1 MSGPAA
7 GPYRS
12 VGGGPD
18 PGFTLAEAVAAL
30 FLGLLISAAAL
41 TLLTAVQRAEARFWA
56 DAHRS
61 ASLRGAAQ
69 RFCRTVRH
77 AGFGAGGASP
87 VFAPFDAAGPDSL
100 TVLRDLDGDGL
111 TGSSGERIRYWLDG
125 DILREEGNPVAEGV
139 TSITLGYQ
147 VAAGVD
153 GLRDWVDNDGDGLV
167 DERGELRRTDCPLS
181 RRSDGRDNDGDGETD
196 EADETEAWHVRVV
209 DLSLAGHGP
218 LGGDPGQAAHRELRS
233 AVALLNPRR

>member
-7 GPYRS
+7 GPCRFA
-12 VGGGPD
+12 GDGPD
-18 PGFTLAEAVAAL
+18 PGFTLAEAAAAL

-61 ASLRGAAQ
+61 ASLRGAVQ
-69 RFCRTVRH
+69 RMCRTVRQ
-77 AGFGAGGASP
+77 AGFGAGDAPPG
-87 VFAPFDAAGPDSL
+87 FAPFETAGPDSL

-111 TGSSGERIRYWLDG
+111 TGGSGERIRFWLDG
-125 DILREEGNPVAEGV
+125 DILRQEGNPVAEGV
-139 TSITLGYQ
+139 TALTFDYR

-153 GLRDWVDNDGDGLV
+153 GLRDWSDNDGDGLV
-167 DERGELRRTDCPLS
+167 DERGELRRTDSPLS

-196 EADETEAWHVRVV
+196 EADETEMWHVRLVEV
-209 DLSLAGHGP
+209 TLAGHGP
-218 LGGDPGQAAHRELRS
+218 LGGDPGQAARREIRT